1 MNKAAFSFSIFAL
14 LFCVFPTSAF
24 SQEPVTKLPS
34 KESQPSKQTSKL
46 DWKNLSPLQQ
56 AVLASLESDWS
67 TFSQSRK
74 IKWLKVANRYPTM
87 SAADQ
92 ERLQGRM
99 SEWSKLPQKDR
110 RMARDNY
117 LSSMQ
122 FPPEQKMAAWESYQ
136 QLSDYW
142 HCFWDG
148 NTKLANLFLSLWG
161 ASSLLHLVLAPQ
173 WANSCNANVA
183 HTTHHRGW
191 LSSRKKTGFL
201 ALCLWFTLDSA
212 LLSYSCC
219 LSITRMANHWRIVRS
234 VSLFMAT
241 NHLHR
246 SQKSPRVARPNSRN
260 KVS

>member
-14 LFCVFPTSAF
+14 LFCIFPTSAF

-56 AVLASLESDWS
+56 AVLASLESDWP

-110 RMARDNY
+110 LMARDNY

-122 FPPEQKMAAWESYQ
+122 FPPEQKKAAWESYQ
-136 QLSDYW
+136 QLSEEEKQ
-142 HCFWDG
+142 
-148 NTKLANLFLSLWG
+148 KLAKQERAQKKSG
-161 ASSLLHLVLAPQ
+161 AVTSPTIQPRPVLNSGNPSSNPAI
-173 WANSCNANVA
+173 
-183 HTTHHRGW
+183 
-191 LSSRKKTGFL
+191 K
-201 ALCLWFTLDSA
+201 
-212 LLSYSCC
+212 
-219 LSITRMANHWRIVRS
+219 
-234 VSLFMAT
+234 
-241 NHLHR
+241 
-246 SQKSPRVARPNSRN
+246 
-260 KVS
+260 

>member
-14 LFCVFPTSAF
+14 LICVLPTSAF

-56 AVLASLESDWS
+56 AVLASLESDWP

-74 IKWLKVANRYPTM
+74 MKWLKVADRYPTM

-117 LSSMQ
+117 LSSLQ
-122 FPPEQKMAAWESYQ
+122 FPSEQKKAAWESYQ
-136 QLSDYW
+136 QLSEEEKQ
-142 HCFWDG
+142 
-148 NTKLANLFLSLWG
+148 KLAQQERAQKKSGVVTSPAIQPRPALN
-161 ASSLLHLVLAPQ
+161 SSSP
-173 WANSCNANVA
+173 
-183 HTTHHRGW
+183 
-191 LSSRKKTGFL
+191 SSNPAIK
-201 ALCLWFTLDSA
+201 
-212 LLSYSCC
+212 
-219 LSITRMANHWRIVRS
+219 
-234 VSLFMAT
+234 
-241 NHLHR
+241 
-246 SQKSPRVARPNSRN
+246 
-260 KVS
+260 